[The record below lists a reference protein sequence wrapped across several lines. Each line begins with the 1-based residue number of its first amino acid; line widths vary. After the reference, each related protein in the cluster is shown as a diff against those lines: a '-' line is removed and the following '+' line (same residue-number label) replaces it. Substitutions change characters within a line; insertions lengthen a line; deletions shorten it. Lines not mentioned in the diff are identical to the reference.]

1 MHRNERR
8 VQGNK
13 VYIKFC
19 YNLVVTEEHNKP
31 EYALPDNVIDA
42 IVNRKVVLFI
52 GAGVSKQYGVP
63 LWDELGN
70 DMLKECFIRG
80 KCSYKDYDRMLK
92 RGYSALQ
99 KVTIA
104 YNILGKDDSYAC

>member
-19 YNLVVTEEHNKP
+19 YNLVVTEEHNKL

-70 DMLKECFIRG
+70 DMLKECIIRG
-80 KCSYKDYDRMLK
+80 KCSDKDYDRMLK